1 MLTRQAGRDIRWFL
15 KAART
20 GFSHGVEIH
29 LPKSGLDAF
38 ANLSIGRN
46 EPLTPAEHHFHSG
59 AVHNMRGAFL
69 PHFAWIVGV
78 SDQRLVEPMPRL
90 TPEE

>member
-1 MLTRQAGRDIRWFL
+1 MLTRQAGRDIWWFL

-46 EPLTPAEHHFHSG
+46 EPLTPAEHHFHSR

-69 PHFAWIVGV
+69 PQFVC
-78 SDQRLVEPMPRL
+78 
-90 TPEE
+90 